1 MENCRFQ
8 TSILMVQKVY
18 KGTLIRWEKCG
29 ELDLFAIKS
38 V

>member
-1 MENCRFQ
+1 MENSNLNFDG
-8 TSILMVQKVY
+8 KVY

-29 ELDLFAIKS
+29 KLDLFTIKS